1 VEGGFLGYPG
11 ASTVVSQPP
20 WLANPHNP
28 AMMKQWKGEKLMD
41 GRGGGGVRLHRCLC
55 SDVSFFN
62 CKLNIIKLK
71 VCLFQLK

>member
-41 GRGGGGVRLHRCLC
+41 GRGGGGKTPQSIACLMKNSLIIAIKATMYHVSLH
-55 SDVSFFN
+55 V
-62 CKLNIIKLK
+62 
-71 VCLFQLK
+71 